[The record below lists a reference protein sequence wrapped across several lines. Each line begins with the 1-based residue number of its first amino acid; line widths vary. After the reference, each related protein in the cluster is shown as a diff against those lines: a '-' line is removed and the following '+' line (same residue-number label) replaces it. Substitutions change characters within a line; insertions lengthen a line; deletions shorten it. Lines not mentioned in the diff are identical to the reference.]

1 MNETYDEL
9 ASLIVY
15 GLDMEKKIASGNI
28 RRLNAGHEKWLH
40 RISTFW
46 GSLGGPI
53 IRYHAGSSRGRANAL
68 IFGF

>member
-28 RRLNAGHEKWLH
+28 RRLNAADEKWLPGYQPSGF
-40 RISTFW
+40 IGSTHYSIPCW
-46 GSLGGPI
+46 VCLVG
-53 IRYHAGSSRGRANAL
+53 ANAL